1 MPYYILE
8 IQLVQSPEEVAG
20 QIQLIVPMLG
30 HFFRFG
36 DVRRLLCDDRFL
48 WFFPVLAARLSIFNG
63 TRAWIGEGFRH
74 GPIGAAAL
82 TVVLSFIGLNVTDR

>member
-20 QIQLIVPMLG
+20 RIQLIVPCSVSSSGLATCGGFYAMIG
-30 HFFRFG
+30 S
-36 DVRRLLCDDRFL
+36 